1 MVIIIL
7 SFSNIL
13 LSGQV
18 AAWVAGGWI
27 PIKVMYVQMVCAC
40 NSDTAF
46 KKKLLKLI
54 LNIGKWLQIEDNARF
69 SSV

>member
-18 AAWVAGGWI
+18 AGGWI
-27 PIKVMYVQMVCAC
+27 PIKVVYVQMVGAC
-40 NSDTAF
+40 NSDRVKEKAF
-46 KKKLLKLI
+46 KAY
-54 LNIGKWLQIEDNARF
+54 IEYWQMAENCR
-69 SSV
+69 